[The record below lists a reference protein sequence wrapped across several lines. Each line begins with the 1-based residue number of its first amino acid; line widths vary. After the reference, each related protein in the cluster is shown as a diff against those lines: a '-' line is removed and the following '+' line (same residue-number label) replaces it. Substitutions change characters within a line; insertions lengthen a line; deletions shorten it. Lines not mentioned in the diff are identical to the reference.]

1 MYTTLM
7 RRAVRVLERALD
19 SKTATDEVK
28 GLAAGAVLRITGL
41 DIMRSQLDTELERV
55 SEQLSD
61 IQRRLGK
68 KAK

>member
-19 SKTATDEVK
+19 GKNVSDEVRV
-28 GLAAGAVLRITGL
+28 LAAGVILRITAL
-41 DIMRSQLDTELERV
+41 DIMRTQLDTELERV
-55 SEQLSD
+55 SEQLAN

-68 KAK
+68 RAK